1 MPGYSE
7 RSKDRLLTCDPK
19 LQVVFSEVIKHF
31 DHTILEGH
39 RDRESQNEKFRRG
52 LSKLRYPD
60 SEHNKEPSKAIDA
73 APYPIDWEDRERF
86 HFFAGFVK
94 GIAAGLGIEI
104 RWGGDWDSDTEV
116 KDNRFDDLPH
126 FELVEK

>member
-31 DHTILEGH
+31 DHAILEGH
-39 RDRESQNEKFRRG
+39 RGRDSQNEKYRQG
-52 LSKLRYPD
+52 LSRLKWPK
-60 SEHNKEPSKAIDA
+60 SKHNSEPSAAVDA

-94 GIAAGLGIEI
+94 GIAAGIGIEI